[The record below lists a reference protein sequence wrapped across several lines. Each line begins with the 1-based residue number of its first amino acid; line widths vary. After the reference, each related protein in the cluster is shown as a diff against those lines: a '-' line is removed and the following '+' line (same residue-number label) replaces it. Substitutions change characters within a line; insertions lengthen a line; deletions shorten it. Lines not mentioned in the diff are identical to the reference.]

1 MIIIAENKMENEKVE
16 KLAKELGARYY
27 NRENAYGVTV
37 WSIEDACGHNP
48 NLTEEK
54 AEAFLESYEKRLSE
68 ACIEGGNDFLQYAD
82 YSGYEVVPDTEE
94 FELIEVCDQVA
105 LFTNGRI
112 NNWQVPK
119 GLYLYHL
126 REGEDESFV
135 ALEENVVVGHSGSIL
150 CKEPIDLGDKKFI
163 DFIENEDLSPNFLG
177 DEISLC
183 DFISGNFSVEED
195 I

>member
-16 KLAKELGARYY
+16 KLAKELGARAYK
-27 NRENAYGVTV
+27 REDAYGVTV
-37 WSIEDACGHNP
+37 WSVEDARGHNP
-48 NLTEEK
+48 NLTKER
-54 AEAFLESYEKRLSE
+54 AEAFLERYEKRLSE
-68 ACIEGGNDFLQYAD
+68 ACIERGNDFLQYAD
-82 YSGYEVVPDTEE
+82 YSGYKVVSDTEE
-94 FELIEVCDQVA
+94 FEIIAVCDQIA
-105 LFTNGRI
+105 LFTNERI
-112 NNWQVPK
+112 DKWQVPE

-126 REGEDESFV
+126 RESEDESFA
-135 ALEENVVVGHSGSIL
+135 ALEENVVVGHNGSIL